1 MSKLDKIYDSS
12 PVFVQNLAVSLK
24 GYSNNR
30 ERYGRDYR
38 EYRRFLKEFDTWSLE
53 KQLAY
58 QQDELVKFVRYA
70 YENSP
75 FYREF
80 YKDVDIQ
87 TIKTVDD
94 LKKLPILDKE
104 TLRQHIEGISTN
116 PDEPLMHSNTGGTT
130 GKSLTVAMTYR
141 DMKFRMAILDHF
153 KAKVGFEHRKMR
165 RATFNGKH
173 IVPPSQKCK
182 RFSRYNAACKQR
194 IYSSFHITEENMKYY
209 VEDLNRFKPHA
220 IDGFFTSMCE
230 IASYVERHNIQLTF
244 TPKAIFPTSE
254 TLTDEGRELLERV
267 FHCKVYN
274 QYASSEGAPFV
285 NDCVDQ
291 HLHLELASGVFES
304 LDDDSDEVLVT
315 SFTTHATP
323 LIRYR
328 IGDRMIFDHET
339 KCSCGSPAPM
349 VKCIM
354 GRKLDFLFTAEGAR
368 INAGNVSNILKYL
381 PNVVIRSQFV
391 QDRKDEVVLLLEVD
405 KNLYN
410 KSCEHLIQQ
419 EFAHKFGE
427 NTRLRIQYVDEIPR
441 ETSGKLLMIKNNVK
455 E

>member
-1 MSKLDKIYDSS
+1 MGKLDKIYDSS

-94 LKKLPILDKE
+94 LKKLPVLEKE

-141 DMKFRMAILDHF
+141 DMKFRMAMLDHF

-173 IVPPSQKCK
+173 IVPPSQKRK

-230 IASYVERHNIQLTF
+230 IASYIERHNMQLTF

-254 TLTDEGRELLERV
+254 TLTDEIGR
-267 FHCKVYN
+267 
-274 QYASSEGAPFV
+274 
-285 NDCVDQ
+285 
-291 HLHLELASGVFES
+291 
-304 LDDDSDEVLVT
+304 
-315 SFTTHATP
+315 
-323 LIRYR
+323 
-328 IGDRMIFDHET
+328 
-339 KCSCGSPAPM
+339 
-349 VKCIM
+349 
-354 GRKLDFLFTAEGAR
+354 
-368 INAGNVSNILKYL
+368 
-381 PNVVIRSQFV
+381 
-391 QDRKDEVVLLLEVD
+391 
-405 KNLYN
+405 
-410 KSCEHLIQQ
+410 
-419 EFAHKFGE
+419 AH
-427 NTRLRIQYVDEIPR
+427 V
-441 ETSGKLLMIKNNVK
+441 
-455 E
+455 